1 MLAIYTRI
9 SKDRKDQVSTDN
21 QAERGKALAKVLK
34 IGYKIYE
41 DKGLSGTSDI
51 KDRPSLFSL
60 LQDIEA
66 RIITK
71 VYCYDQSRL
80 ERQPEVR
87 FVLLN
92 KFAKYEIDLY
102 YESGKVKD
110 DPDTKLIGGIN
121 SVVNNYFVQIT
132 KIKIKMALSSNAEK
146 GKVHAIPPFGYYK
159 DDNNKYAIDN
169 EYSQVVKDIYA
180 LSLDGVGT
188 NKIAEV
194 LNDKKIP
201 TKYNLI
207 GKGTITTTNINH
219 KLKKITVRDKTDVRW
234 SGSSVRNI
242 IKNKFYA
249 GVRLF
254 NGVEYEV
261 PMIIDLSYWHKVND
275 NLQKNRNNSGK
286 VVTHKYLL
294 KGLLSCGRCNRNYY
308 GRARVSKKDNVYV
321 CSSKR
326 YKDLNCN
333 NRGINIDKLEEI
345 VWLKFVADGKLGKL
359 IEQHYKNINTNDIEN
374 DIEAEIKALEVVLKT
389 LVSERSNI
397 INSISK
403 GVITDQE
410 AKSQMNS
417 LRINIS
423 SNQSALDAI
432 QEQLNHLRSNTNSL
446 VDALDGLN
454 FNLSNVSFLDKQSIL
469 NKYLNNIII
478 YYDNDES
485 YFIEIQFNIPLMEA
499 AVFTVD
505 RNYKVAYEVIDMNGK
520 DIQDVTLII
529 LDEKLDNTLKK
540 AKEIDISLMVNSKE
554 KFDQLKS
561 EYRKNN

>member
-21 QAERGKALAKVLK
+21 QAERGKALAKTLK
-34 IGYKIYE
+34 ISYKIYE
-41 DKGLSGTSDI
+41 DKGISGTSDI
-51 KDRPSLFSL
+51 KDRPSLFQL
-60 LQDIEA
+60 LQDIESGLVN
-66 RIITK
+66 K

-80 ERQPEVR
+80 ERQPAVR
-87 FVLLN
+87 FVLLDL
-92 KFAKYEIDLY
+92 FAKYDIDLY
-102 YESGKVKD
+102 YESGKVED
-110 DPDTKLIGGIN
+110 DPETKLVGGIN
-121 SVVNNYFVQIT
+121 SIVNNYYVQIT

-146 GKVHAIPPFGYYK
+146 GKVHAIPPFGYHR
-159 DDNNKYAIDN
+159 DENSMYAIDD

-219 KLKKITVRDKTDVRW
+219 KLRKITVRDKTDVRW
-234 SGSSVRNI
+234 SGSSVRNV

-249 GVRLF
+249 GVRLY

-261 PMIIDLSYWHKVND
+261 PKIIDLSYWYKVND
-275 NLQKNRNNSGK
+275 NLKKNRNNSGK

-308 GRARVSKKDNVYV
+308 GRARLSKKDNAYI
-321 CSSKR
+321 CSSRR

-333 NRGINIDKLEEI
+333 NRGINIDKLNEI
-345 VWLKFVADGKLGKL
+345 IWLKFIADGKLGKL
-359 IEQHYKNINTNDIEN
+359 IKQHYENINTNEIETE
-374 DIEAEIKALEVVLKT
+374 IESEIKALEVVLKT
-389 LVSERSNI
+389 LVSERSSI

-403 GVITDQE
+403 GIITDQE
-410 AKSQMNS
+410 AKSQMTS
-417 LRINIS
+417 LRISID
-423 SNQSALDAI
+423 SNQSALDNI

-454 FNLSNVSFLDKQSIL
+454 FNPSNVSFLDKQLIL

-478 YYDNDES
+478 YYDNDEN
-485 YFIEIQFNIPLMEA
+485 YFIEIEFNIPLMEA

-529 LDEKLDNTLKK
+529 LDEKLANTLKK
-540 AKEIDISLMVNSKE
+540 AKEIDISLMVNSKA

>member
-1 MLAIYTRI
+1 MLAIYVRI
-9 SKDRKDQVSTDN
+9 SKDRKDQVSTEN
-21 QAERGKALAKVLK
+21 QAERGKALAKTLK
-34 IGYKIYE
+34 ISYKIYE
-41 DKGLSGTSDI
+41 DKGISGTSDI
-51 KDRPSLFSL
+51 RDRPSLFKL
-60 LQDIEA
+60 LQDIESGL
-66 RIITK
+66 ITK

-80 ERQPEVR
+80 ERQPAVR
-87 FVLLN
+87 FVLLD
-92 KFAKYEIDLY
+92 KFAKYDIDLY

-121 SVVNNYFVQIT
+121 SVVNNYYVDIT

-146 GKVHAIPPFGYYK
+146 GKVHAIPPFGYHR
-159 DDNNKYAIDN
+159 DDNSMYAIDD
-169 EYSQVVKDIYA
+169 EYSQVVKDIYK

-234 SGSSVRNI
+234 SSSSVRNI

-254 NGVEYEV
+254 NGLEYEV

-294 KGLLSCGRCNRNYY
+294 KGLLSCGRCGRNYY
-308 GRARVSKKDNVYV
+308 GRARVTKKDNAYI
-321 CSSKR
+321 CSSRR

-333 NRGINIDKLEEI
+333 NRGINIDKLNEI
-345 VWLKFVADGKLGKL
+345 IWLKFIADGKLGKL
-359 IEQHYKNINTNDIEN
+359 IKQHYENINTNEIETE
-374 DIEAEIKALEVVLKT
+374 IESEIKALEVVLKT
-389 LVSERSNI
+389 LGTERSNI
-397 INSISK
+397 INFISK
-403 GVITDQE
+403 GIITDQE
-410 AKSQMNS
+410 AKSQMTS
-417 LRINIS
+417 LRISIDSKN
-423 SNQSALDAI
+423 SALDAK
-432 QEQLNHLRSNTNSL
+432 QEQLSHLRSNTNSL
-446 VDALDGLN
+446 EDALDGLN
-454 FNLSNVSFLDKQSIL
+454 FNPSDVSFLDKQSIL

-478 YYDNDES
+478 YYDNDLS
-485 YFIEIQFNIPLMEA
+485 YFIEIQFNIPLMEN

-505 RNYKVAYEVIDMNGK
+505 RNYKIAYEVIDMNGK

-540 AKEIDISLMVNSKE
+540 AKEIDISLMVNSKD

>member
-41 DKGLSGTSDI
+41 DKGVSGTSDI

-194 LNDKKIP
+194 LNDR
-201 TKYNLI
+201 KYL
-207 GKGTITTTNINH
+207 
-219 KLKKITVRDKTDVRW
+219 
-234 SGSSVRNI
+234 RNI
-242 IKNKFYA
+242 I
-249 GVRLF
+249 
-254 NGVEYEV
+254 
-261 PMIIDLSYWHKVND
+261 
-275 NLQKNRNNSGK
+275 
-286 VVTHKYLL
+286 
-294 KGLLSCGRCNRNYY
+294 
-308 GRARVSKKDNVYV
+308 
-321 CSSKR
+321 
-326 YKDLNCN
+326 
-333 NRGINIDKLEEI
+333 
-345 VWLKFVADGKLGKL
+345 
-359 IEQHYKNINTNDIEN
+359 
-374 DIEAEIKALEVVLKT
+374 
-389 LVSERSNI
+389 
-397 INSISK
+397 
-403 GVITDQE
+403 
-410 AKSQMNS
+410 
-417 LRINIS
+417 
-423 SNQSALDAI
+423 
-432 QEQLNHLRSNTNSL
+432 
-446 VDALDGLN
+446 
-454 FNLSNVSFLDKQSIL
+454 
-469 NKYLNNIII
+469 
-478 YYDNDES
+478 
-485 YFIEIQFNIPLMEA
+485 
-499 AVFTVD
+499 
-505 RNYKVAYEVIDMNGK
+505 
-520 DIQDVTLII
+520 
-529 LDEKLDNTLKK
+529 
-540 AKEIDISLMVNSKE
+540 
-554 KFDQLKS
+554 
-561 EYRKNN
+561 

>member
-9 SKDRKDQVSTDN
+9 SKDRKDQVSTEN
-21 QAERGKALAKVLK
+21 QAERGKALAKTLK
-34 IGYKIYE
+34 ISYKIYE
-41 DKGLSGTSDI
+41 DKGISGTSDI
-51 KDRPSLFSL
+51 KDRPSLFQL
-60 LQDIEA
+60 LQDIESGLVN
-66 RIITK
+66 K

-87 FVLLN
+87 FVLLA

-102 YESGKVKD
+102 YESGKVED

-121 SVVNNYFVQIT
+121 SVVNNYFVEIT
-132 KIKIKMALSSNAEK
+132 KLKIKMALSSNAEK
-146 GKVHAIPPFGYYK
+146 GRVHAIPPFGYYR
-159 DDNNKYAIDN
+159 NENSMYAIDN
-169 EYSQVVKDIYA
+169 EYSQIVKDIYA

-249 GVRLF
+249 GVRLY

-275 NLQKNRNNSGK
+275 NLQKNRNNSGA

-294 KGLLSCGRCNRNYY
+294 KGLLSCGRCGRNYY
-308 GRARVSKKDNVYV
+308 GRSRVSKKDNAYI
-321 CSSKR
+321 CSSRR
-326 YKDLNCN
+326 YKELNCN
-333 NRGINIDKLEEI
+333 NRGININKLNEI
-345 VWLKFVADGKLGKL
+345 IWLKFIADGKLGKL
-359 IEQHYKNINTNDIEN
+359 IKQHYENINTNEIETE
-374 DIEAEIKALEVVLKT
+374 IESEIKALEIVLKT
-389 LVSERSNI
+389 LGTERSNI
-397 INSISK
+397 IESISK
-403 GVITDQE
+403 GIITDQE

-454 FNLSNVSFLDKQSIL
+454 FNPSNVSFLDKQLIL

-478 YYDNDES
+478 YYDNDEN
-485 YFIEIQFNIPLMEA
+485 YFIEIEFNIPLMEA

-529 LDEKLDNTLKK
+529 LDEKLANTLKK
-540 AKEIDISLMVNSKE
+540 AKEIDISLMVNSKA

>member
-21 QAERGKALAKVLK
+21 QAERGKALAKVLN

-41 DKGLSGTSDI
+41 DKGISGTSDI
-51 KDRPSLFSL
+51 RDRPSLFSL
-60 LQDIEA
+60 LQDIDA
-66 RIITK
+66 GLVTK

-80 ERQPEVR
+80 ERQPAVR
-87 FVLLN
+87 FVLLD
-92 KFAKYEIDLY
+92 KFAKYDIDLY
-102 YESGKVKD
+102 YESGKVED

-146 GKVHAIPPFGYYK
+146 GKVHAIPPFGYYR
-159 DDNNKYAIDN
+159 DENSMYAIDD

-188 NKIAEV
+188 NKIAEIF
-194 LNDKKIP
+194 NKKGIP

-207 GKGTITTTNINH
+207 GKGTISTTNINH

-254 NGVEYEV
+254 NGIEYLV
-261 PMIIDLSYWHKVND
+261 PEIIDLSYWHKVND

-294 KGLLSCGRCNRNYY
+294 KGLLSCGRCGRNYY
-308 GRARVSKKDNVYV
+308 GRSRVSKKDNAYI
-321 CSSKR
+321 CSSRR
-326 YKDLNCN
+326 YKNLNCN
-333 NRGINIDKLEEI
+333 NRGININKLNEI
-345 VWLKFVADGKLGKL
+345 IWLKFIADGKLGKL
-359 IEQHYKNINTNDIEN
+359 IEQHYENINTNEIEN

-389 LVSERSNI
+389 LLSERSSI

-403 GVITDQE
+403 GIITDQE
-410 AKSQMNS
+410 AKSQMTS
-417 LRINIS
+417 LRINIE
-423 SNQSALDAI
+423 SNQSALDTK
-432 QEQLNHLRSNTNSL
+432 QEQLSHLRSNTNSL
-446 VDALDGLN
+446 EDALDGLN
-454 FNLSNVSFLDKQSIL
+454 FNPLDVSFLDKQSIL

-478 YYDNDES
+478 YYDNDNS
-485 YFIEIQFNIPLMEA
+485 YFIEIQFNISLMEN
-499 AVFTVD
+499 AVFCVD
-505 RNYKVAYEVIDMNGK
+505 RNYKIAYEVIDMNGK

-540 AKEIDISLMVNSKE
+540 AKEIDISLMVNSKA
-554 KFDQLKS
+554 KFEELK
-561 EYRKNN
+561 RVQKK

>member
-21 QAERGKALAKVLK
+21 QAERGRVLAKVLN

-41 DKGLSGTSDI
+41 DKGVSGTSDI
-51 KDRPSLFSL
+51 KDRPSLFKL

-66 RIITK
+66 GLITK

-80 ERQPEVR
+80 ERQPAVR
-87 FVLLN
+87 FVLLD
-92 KFAKYEIDLY
+92 KFAKYDIDLY
-102 YESGKVKD
+102 YDSGKVED
-110 DPDTKLIGGIN
+110 DPETKLIGGIN
-121 SVVNNYFVQIT
+121 SIVNNYFVDIT

-146 GKVHAIPPFGYYK
+146 GKVHAIPPFGYYR
-159 DDNNKYAIDN
+159 DENSIYAIDN
-169 EYSQVVKDIYA
+169 EYSQIVKDIYA

-194 LNDKKIP
+194 LNKKGIP

-219 KLKKITVRDKTDVRW
+219 KLKKTTVRDKTDVRW
-234 SGSSVRNI
+234 SSSSVRNI

-261 PMIIDLSYWHKVND
+261 PKIIDLSYWQKVND

-286 VVTHKYLL
+286 VVAHKYLL
-294 KGLLSCGRCNRNYY
+294 KGLLSCGRCGRNYY
-308 GRARVSKKDNVYV
+308 GRARVTKKDNAYI
-321 CSSKR
+321 CSSRR
-326 YKDLNCN
+326 YKELNCN

-345 VWLKFVADGKLGKL
+345 VWLKFIADGKLGKL

-374 DIEAEIKALEVVLKT
+374 EIEAEIKALEVVLKT
-389 LVSERSNI
+389 LGTERYNI

-410 AKSQMNS
+410 AKSQMTS
-417 LRINIS
+417 LRISIDSKN
-423 SNQSALDAI
+423 SALDNI
-432 QEQLNHLRSNTNSL
+432 QEQLSHLRSNTNSL

-454 FNLSNVSFLDKQSIL
+454 FNPSNVSFIDKQSIL

-478 YYDNDES
+478 YYDNDEN
-485 YFIEIQFNIPLMEA
+485 YFIEIEFNIQLMEN

-505 RNYKVAYEVIDMNGK
+505 RNYKLAYEVIDMNGK
-520 DIQDVTLII
+520 DIQDITLII
-529 LDEKLDNTLKK
+529 LDEKLDNTFKT
-540 AKEIDISLMVNSKE
+540 AKEIDISLMVNSKA

>member
-21 QAERGKALAKVLK
+21 QAERGKALAKVLN

-41 DKGLSGTSDI
+41 DKGISGTSDI
-51 KDRPSLFSL
+51 RDRPSLFSL
-60 LQDIEA
+60 LQDIDA
-66 RIITK
+66 GLVTK

-80 ERQPEVR
+80 ERQPAVR
-87 FVLLN
+87 FVLLD
-92 KFAKYEIDLY
+92 KFAKYDIDLY
-102 YESGKVKD
+102 YESGKVED
-110 DPDTKLIGGIN
+110 DPETKLVGGIN
-121 SVVNNYFVQIT
+121 SIVNNYFVDIT
-132 KIKIKMALSSNAEK
+132 KLKIKMALSSNAEK
-146 GKVHAIPPFGYYK
+146 GKVHAIPPFGYHR
-159 DDNNKYAIDN
+159 DDNSMYAIDD
-169 EYSQVVKDIYA
+169 EYSQVVKDIYK

-188 NKIAEV
+188 SKIAEV

-207 GKGTITTTNINH
+207 GKGTISTTNINH

-261 PMIIDLSYWHKVND
+261 PMIIDLTYWHKVND

-294 KGLLSCGRCNRNYY
+294 KGLLSCGRCGRNYY
-308 GRARVSKKDNVYV
+308 GRSRVSKKDNAYI
-321 CSSKR
+321 CSSRR
-326 YKDLNCN
+326 YKNLNCN
-333 NRGINIDKLEEI
+333 NRGINIDKLDEI
-345 VWLKFVADGKLGKL
+345 IWLKFIADGKLGKL
-359 IEQHYKNINTNDIEN
+359 IKQHYENINTNEIEN

-389 LVSERSNI
+389 LVSERSSI

-403 GVITDQE
+403 GIITDLE
-410 AKSQMNS
+410 AKSQMTS
-417 LRINIS
+417 LRINIE
-423 SNQSALDAI
+423 SNQSALDTK
-432 QEQLNHLRSNTNSL
+432 QEQLSHLRSNTNSL

-454 FNLSNVSFLDKQSIL
+454 FNPSDVSFLDKQSIL

-478 YYDNDES
+478 YYDNDNS
-485 YFIEIQFNIPLMEA
+485 YFIEIQFNIPLMKNS
-499 AVFTVD
+499 VFTVD
-505 RNYKVAYEVIDMNGK
+505 RNYKIAYEVIDMNGK

-554 KFDQLKS
+554 KFEELKS

>member
-21 QAERGKALAKVLK
+21 QAERGKALAKVLN

-41 DKGLSGTSDI
+41 DKGISGTSDI
-51 KDRPSLFSL
+51 RDRPSLFSL
-60 LQDIEA
+60 LQDIDA
-66 RIITK
+66 GLVTK

-80 ERQPEVR
+80 ERQPAVR
-87 FVLLN
+87 FVLLD
-92 KFAKYEIDLY
+92 KFAKYDIDLY
-102 YESGKVKD
+102 YESGKVED
-110 DPDTKLIGGIN
+110 DPETKLVGGIN
-121 SVVNNYFVQIT
+121 SIVNNYFVDIT

-146 GKVHAIPPFGYYK
+146 GKVHAIPPFGYHRDY
-159 DDNNKYAIDN
+159 NSMYAISV

-188 NKIAEV
+188 NKIAEI
-194 LNDKKIP
+194 LNKKGIP

-249 GVRLF
+249 GIRLF

-275 NLQKNRNNSGK
+275 NLHKNRNNSGA

-294 KGLLSCGRCNRNYY
+294 KGLLSCGRCGRNYY
-308 GRARVSKKDNVYV
+308 GRSRVSKKDNAYI
-321 CSSKR
+321 CSSRR

-333 NRGINIDKLEEI
+333 NRGINIDKLNEI
-345 VWLKFVADGKLGKL
+345 IWLKFIADGKLGKL
-359 IEQHYKNINTNDIEN
+359 IKQHYENINSNDIEN

-389 LVSERSNI
+389 LLSERSSI

-403 GVITDQE
+403 GIITDLE
-410 AKSQMNS
+410 AKSQMTS
-417 LRINIS
+417 LRINIE
-423 SNQSALDAI
+423 SNQSALDAK

-454 FNLSNVSFLDKQSIL
+454 FNPLDVSFLDKQSIL
-469 NKYLNNIII
+469 NKYLNNIVI
-478 YYDNDES
+478 YYDNDLS

>member
-9 SKDRKDQVSTDN
+9 SKDRKTEVSTEN
-21 QAERGKALAKVLK
+21 QAERGKALAKTLK
-34 IGYKIYE
+34 ISYKIYE
-41 DKGLSGTSDI
+41 DKGISGTSDI
-51 KDRPSLFSL
+51 KDRPSLFQL
-60 LQDIEA
+60 LQDIESGLVN
-66 RIITK
+66 K

-87 FVLLN
+87 FVLLA
-92 KFAKYEIDLY
+92 KFAKYDIDLY
-102 YESGKVKD
+102 YNSGRVED

-121 SVVNNYFVQIT
+121 SVVNNYFVEIT
-132 KIKIKMALSSNAEK
+132 KLKIKMALSSNAEK
-146 GKVHAIPPFGYYK
+146 GKVHAIPPFGYHR
-159 DDNNKYAIDN
+159 DDNSMYAIDD
-169 EYSQVVKDIYA
+169 EYSQIVKDIYA

-207 GKGTITTTNINH
+207 GKGTISTTNINH

-254 NGVEYEV
+254 NGIEYLV
-261 PMIIDLSYWHKVND
+261 PEIIDLTYWHKVND

-294 KGLLSCGRCNRNYY
+294 KGLLSCGRCGRNYY
-308 GRARVSKKDNVYV
+308 GRSRVSKKDNAYI

-359 IEQHYKNINTNDIEN
+359 IEQHYENINTNEIET

-389 LVSERSNI
+389 LVSERSSI

-403 GVITDQE
+403 GIITDQE
-410 AKSQMNS
+410 AKSQMTS
-417 LRINIS
+417 LRISID
-423 SNQSALDAI
+423 SNQSALDNI
-432 QEQLNHLRSNTNSL
+432 QEQLSHLRSNTNSL
-446 VDALDGLN
+446 EDALDGLN
-454 FNLSNVSFLDKQSIL
+454 FNLSDVGFLDKQSIL

-478 YYDNDES
+478 YYDNDLS
-485 YFIEIQFNIPLMEA
+485 YFIEIQFNIPLMEN

-505 RNYKVAYEVIDMNGK
+505 RNYKIAYEVIDMDGK
-520 DIQDVTLII
+520 GNQDITLII
-529 LDEKLDNTLKK
+529 LDEKLANTLKK
-540 AKEIDISLMVNSKE
+540 AKEIDISLMVNSKA